1 VDAQGVIQY
10 RRVGVV
16 DQRVW
21 DDEFKVLY
29 EQLEGKEK

>member
-1 VDAQGVIQY
+1 
-10 RRVGVV
+10 VGVV

-29 EQLEGKEK
+29 EQLVGEEK